1 MWSHR
6 TELQQLGVGV
16 FNATKGIRIVG
27 GELLFN
33 SNGIDYVLKPNAIVL
48 CLGQQSTPTHILSLV
63 EEGVPVHVLGG
74 ANDTALL
81 DAKKVIREATEWA
94 LKF

>member
-16 FNATKGIRIVG
+16 FNGTVGIRIVDK
-27 GELLFN
+27 ELLFN

-48 CLGQQSTPTHILSLV
+48 CLGQQSASSGVLSLV
-63 EEGVPVHVLGG
+63 NEGVPVHVLGG
-74 ANDTALL
+74 AHDASKL